1 MTSNAIDVKEQLD
14 VNLSSRTIEHVL
26 DYFLYSSV
34 KPVFLE
40 TDLMDGILSS
50 ILVQQTYD
58 GRRKISSLNKQHI
71 FDLILKSINTD
82 NKVDKW
88 KYFKSIKIERTLLV
102 NSVEYFLNNTK
113 NYLQLEEKLI
123 KTKDTDR
130 IVLLSGD
137 MYRIEQFVGGSR
149 NNLSTVIKD
158 AKFNLDMYF
167 NFKNMVLEKYIRYL
181 WTEAKNSKNST
192 NLNVNENELFN
203 NFVIN
208 ADKAIDKFDSDRGT
222 LTSYINNW
230 LKDAKTNPKFGH
242 EYGNSFSVS
251 STGRR
256 SIMNNK
262 EQGNYFNSNISTSID
277 EWVNFIPDEK
287 DIEDEIG
294 ERQEREKNISIIQKI
309 SKSRIPMIVL
319 DIPFKFSKSEI
330 EWLSK
335 N

>member
-1 MTSNAIDVKEQLD
+1 MTYNAIDIKEQLD
-14 VNLSSRTIEHVL
+14 VNLSSRTIEQIL

-58 GRRKISSLNKQHI
+58 GRRKISSLNKQDI
-71 FDLILKSINTD
+71 FDLILKSINVN
-82 NKVDKW
+82 NKIDKW

-102 NSVEYFLNNTK
+102 YSIEYFLNSTK

-123 KTKDTDR
+123 KTKNTDR
-130 IVLLSGD
+130 TIFLSGE

-158 AKFNLDMYF
+158 ARFNLDMYF
-167 NFKNMVLEKYIRYL
+167 NFKNMILEKYIRYF

-192 NLNVNENELFN
+192 NLNVDENELFN

-262 EQGNYFNSNISTSID
+262 ENGNYFNSNISTSID
-277 EWVNFIPDEK
+277 ELVNVIPDERN
-287 DIEDEIG
+287 IEDELG
-294 ERQEREKNISIIQKI
+294 EKQEREKNTAIIQKVN
-309 SKSRIPMIVL
+309 KSRIPMIVL
-319 DIPFKFSKSEI
+319 DIPYKFSKNDI
-330 EWLSK
+330 EWLS
-335 N
+335 NN